1 MKKSVYYWSPCLTRV
16 GTVKSTLNS
25 AISLAKYSELYNVK
39 ILNVFGEWNN
49 YKKILEENDVQ
60 LENLTFNYYSLL
72 PKNGY
77 LKSRISY
84 ILIIFISFI
93 PLIFFFKKK
102 KPDFFI
108 IHLLTS
114 LPLILMNLFN
124 LKTNMILRISGF
136 PKLNFLRKKLWT
148 FSEKKLFSITCPS
161 LDLKKNLIKDKIFK
175 GIKLVLLYD
184 AILNI
189 KDFINK
195 KKNKNLNINNKLDE
209 GFFLAVGRLTKQKN
223 YIYLITEFEKFM
235 KKFPNEKLV
244 IIGEGEQ
251 KKKIENIIIK
261 KNLSDNITLKN
272 YTENVYFY
280 MKKSKAFVLSSLWEE
295 VGFVIVEAAFCNTTI
310 ISSNCMNGPKE
321 FLINGKAG
329 LIFENNKKD
338 DLFKKFEVFKKL
350 EKEQIFKKKILA
362 KKNTKKFTMF
372 RHYLSLKQIIQNH

>member
-1 MKKSVYYWSPCLTRV
+1 MKKSIYYWSPCLTKV

-25 AISLAKYSELYNVK
+25 AISLAKYSKLYSVK
-39 ILNVFGEWNN
+39 ILNVFGEWSN
-49 YKKILEENDVQ
+49 YKKILEENGVE

-84 ILIIFISFI
+84 IFIILISFF

-114 LPLILMNLFN
+114 LPLILINLFN
-124 LKTNMILRISGF
+124 FKTNMILRISGF
-136 PKLNFLRKKLWT
+136 PKLNFLRRKLWT

-161 LDLKKNLIKDKIFK
+161 LDLKTNLIKDKIFK
-175 GIKLVLLYD
+175 DIKLVLLYD

-189 KDFINK
+189 KDFIDK
-195 KKNKNLNINNKLDE
+195 KKHKDFKANNKLDE

-223 YIYLITEFEKFM
+223 YIYLVAEFEKLL
-235 KKFPNEKLV
+235 KKYPNEKLI
-244 IIGEGEQ
+244 IIGEGEL
-251 KKKIENIIIK
+251 KEKIKNIIIK
-261 KNLSDNITLKN
+261 KNLSENITLLN
-272 YTENVYFY
+272 YTDNVYFY

-321 FLINGKAG
+321 FLTNGKAG

-338 DLFKKFEVFKKL
+338 ELFKKFELFKKL
-350 EKEQIFKKKILA
+350 EKEEIFKKKLLA
-362 KKNTKKFTMF
+362 KKNSKKFTMF
-372 RHYLSLKQIIQNH
+372 RHYLSLRQIIQRG